1 MLRTAHRSFGRSA
14 FKLQRGQ
21 VKRDGRFVFPA
32 DILPRILERNST
44 ALKAFSRRAGTAR
57 DLEPVDR
64 ELKILLGIQML
75 QRACISVCRARWD
88 LARHEN
94 GRGKQKKHSIR
105 MDV

>member
-1 MLRTAHRSFGRSA
+1 LCWAEVRLLAEC
-14 FKLQRGQ
+14 
-21 VKRDGRFVFPA
+21 RFVFPV

-88 LARHEN
+88 LESH
-94 GRGKQKKHSIR
+94 GTR
-105 MDV
+105 MDAANKKT